1 MAKIMVLDDMVDAVE
16 LTKRIM
22 EEAGHQVFTFTEED
36 AALQFVRDNRIDL
49 AILDIRLKKM
59 SGVDVL
65 AQIKQHAPQIKAIML
80 TGYPTVE
87 TAQESTALGA
97 CDYCVKPIDNEELVE
112 KVATALKS
120 S

>member
-1 MAKIMVLDDMVDAVE
+1 MAKILVLDDMVDAVE

-22 EEAGHQVFTFTEED
+22 EEAGHEVFTFTEEG
-36 AALQFVRDNRIDL
+36 AALQFVRKNRIDL
-49 AILDIRLKKM
+49 AILDIKLKKM

-65 AQIKQHAPQIKAIML
+65 TQIKQFAPQTKAIML

-87 TAQESTALGA
+87 SAQASTLLGV

-112 KVATALKS
+112 KVAAALKS